1 MAQSTLSFTQTAANR
16 YEATATVNS
25 AFAVHLKREEP
36 GSVAIE
42 ITSVQN
48 TDYDLI
54 WKEEHD
60 EIYNRSFDFGVYPA
74 YVKVVSSVE
83 PVSSANYIVDNSESE

>member
-1 MAQSTLSFTQTAANR
+1 MAQLTFTQTAENR
-16 YEATATVNS
+16 YEATATVNGI
-25 AFAVHLKREEP
+25 FAVHLKREER

-42 ITSVQN
+42 VTSVEN

-60 EIYNRSFDFGVYPA
+60 EIFNRAFDFGVYPA

-83 PVSSANYIVDNSESE
+83 PVSGNNYIVESSSEG

>member
-1 MAQSTLSFTQTAANR
+1 MATTALSFTQTAANR

-36 GSVAIE
+36 GSVTIE
-42 ITSVQN
+42 ATSVEN
-48 TDYDLI
+48 TDYDRL

-60 EIYNRSFDFGVYPA
+60 EIFNRAFDFGVYPL